1 MKLFRKIDT
10 TTGNFLEDVLFES
23 HPFLMEMVLVDVTD
37 QEGTITQVEEIQQVL
52 DAEGNAQL
60 DPQYVEEAPQQG
72 FYLPRWNGTEWEEGG
87 QAPEPTVPKL
97 STDEKLTQMAEQLV
111 ITQTGLE
118 AAQEALDFLLIGG
131 IYNGRIFSNENRSR
145 EIGK

>member
-23 HPFLMEMVLVDVTD
+23 HPFLMETVLVDVTD
-37 QEGTITQVEEIQQVL
+37 QEGTITQVEEIKPLL

-60 DPQYVEEAPQQG
+60 DPQYIEEAPQQG
-72 FYLPRWNGTEWEEGG
+72 FYLPRYLNGVWIEGG
-87 QAPEPTVPKL
+87 VAPEPTTPQL

-111 ITQTGLE
+111 ITQTNIE
-118 AAQEALDFLLIGG
+118 AAQKALDFLLLKGNVKWQDIWQ
-131 IYNGRIFSNENRSR
+131 
-145 EIGK
+145 

>member
-37 QEGTITQVEEIQQVL
+37 QEGTITQVEEIQPVL
-52 DAEGNAQL
+52 DEEGNPQP
-60 DPQYVEEAPQQG
+60 DPQYVEEAPPQG
-72 FYLPRWNGTEWEEGG
+72 LYLPRYLNGVWVEGG
-87 QAPEPTVPKL
+87 VAPEPTTPQL

-111 ITQTGLE
+111 IAQTNIE
-118 AAQEALDFLLIGG
+118 VAQEALDFLLLGG
-131 IYNGRIFSNENRSR
+131 MLNGRIF
-145 EIGK
+145 GK

>member
-10 TTGNFLEDVLFES
+10 TTGIFLEDVLFES
-23 HPFLMEMVLVDVTD
+23 HPFLMETALVDVTD
-37 QEGTITQVEEIQQVL
+37 EEGIITQVEELQPLL
-52 DAEGNAQL
+52 DEEGNAL
-60 DPQYVEEAPQQG
+60 LNPQYVEEAPPQG
-72 FYLPRWNGTEWEEGG
+72 LYLPRYLNGVWVEGG
-87 QAPEPTVPKL
+87 VAPEPTVPKL